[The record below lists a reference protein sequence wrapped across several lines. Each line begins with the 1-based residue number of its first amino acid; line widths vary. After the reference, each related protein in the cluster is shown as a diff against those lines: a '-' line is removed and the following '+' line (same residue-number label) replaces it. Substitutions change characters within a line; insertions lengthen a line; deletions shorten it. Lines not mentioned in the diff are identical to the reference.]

1 MKIIDLIAVVA
12 FLCLLLGICRGLLFL
27 AYGAT
32 ILQALS
38 CVLIVTIALIVLSIL
53 PIVILVWIVC
63 LYNKF

>member
-12 FLCLLLGICRGLLFL
+12 FLCRLLGICSGLLFL

>member
-12 FLCLLLGICRGLLFL
+12 FLCLLLGICGGLLFL

-32 ILQALS
+32 IFQALS
-38 CVLIVTIALIVLSIL
+38 CMLIITIALIVLSIL

>member
-1 MKIIDLIAVVA
+1 MKIIDLIVVVA
-12 FLCLLLGICRGLLFL
+12 FLCLLLGICGGLLFL

-38 CVLIVTIALIVLSIL
+38 CMLIITIALIVLSIL

>member
-1 MKIIDLIAVVA
+1 MKIIDLIVVVA
-12 FLCLLLGICRGLLFL
+12 FLCLPLGICGGLLFL

-38 CVLIVTIALIVLSIL
+38 CMLIITIALIVLSIL